1 MQKFWVSPQSPSKD
15 QTLIATVI

>member
-15 QTLIATVI
+15 QTLIATLI